1 LALEIKGLEM
11 VSRSRFTV
19 RGVVQGVG
27 FRPFVYQLAVS
38 LGLSGWVLNSSRGV
52 VIEVEGESA
61 NLSEFGRRLVAEAPP
76 LSQIHSLEAEQIPPI
91 GEVGFAIRESREQDV
106 PSPVIPADV
115 AICSACAAEMDNP
128 TDRRHNYP
136 FINCTDCGPRFTI
149 IEGIPYDR
157 ERTTMRVFTM
167 CPQCRA
173 EYQDPRT
180 RRFHAEPNACP
191 ACGPHVWINSSPP
204 AELSLEASLA
214 AVHKAAEL
222 LRSGS
227 IVAIKGLGGFHL
239 ACDAR
244 NSQAVARLRSRKRR
258 AAKPFAVMCRDT
270 DEVRR
275 LCVVS
280 TEEEKHLKSPQSP
293 ILLLRKRPNCELAPE
308 VAPDNLYLGVML
320 PYTPLHRLLMKHSP
334 PTLVMTSGNL
344 SEEPIAHDNDEA
356 RKRLSGIADEFLL
369 HNRPILSPCDDS
381 VARVFRGELCLIR
394 RSRGFVPK
402 SIPLPMDGPDILA
415 CGAEQKNTFCIAR
428 GGLAVLSQHIGD
440 MENAETID
448 YFERAVRH
456 FRNLFRANPDVVAHD
471 MHPGYHST
479 TFARL
484 HSESTGARLVAVQH
498 HHAHIV
504 SCMVEHGLEGPVI
517 GVAFDGTGYGTD
529 GTVWGGEFLVVDY
542 SSFQRF
548 GRLRLVALPGS
559 EAAIRRPHRM
569 AYAHLLDT
577 FGKEEAAKIASDLL
591 ADLSK
596 EERQVVEIQIA
607 RGINSPT
614 TSSAGRLFDAVSS
627 LLGFRGEAD
636 YEGHPAVHLEMLAES
651 DSEPTAPLPYAVQHL
666 DEQFV
671 IDTRPIIREVVLR
684 IRAGQSPESIA
695 AAFHAT
701 LAEAIA
707 DVCRRISEETGL
719 NTVCL
724 SGGCFQNAL
733 LLDKT
738 INRLTEKGLTAYWQ
752 CAVPP
757 NDGGLSLGQVAVARA
772 VVAPA
777 SQHYNGGSYV
787 SCGSHAG
794 NPYKRA

>member
-1 LALEIKGLEM
+1 
-11 VSRSRFTV
+11 
-19 RGVVQGVG
+19 
-27 FRPFVYQLAVS
+27 
-38 LGLSGWVLNSSRGV
+38 
-52 VIEVEGESA
+52 
-61 NLSEFGRRLVAEAPP
+61 
-76 LSQIHSLEAEQIPPI
+76 
-91 GEVGFAIRESREQDV
+91 
-106 PSPVIPADV
+106 
-115 AICSACAAEMDNP
+115 
-128 TDRRHNYP
+128 
-136 FINCTDCGPRFTI
+136 
-149 IEGIPYDR
+149 
-157 ERTTMRVFTM
+157 
-167 CPQCRA
+167 
-173 EYQDPRT
+173 
-180 RRFHAEPNACP
+180 
-191 ACGPHVWINSSPP
+191 
-204 AELSLEASLA
+204 
-214 AVHKAAEL
+214 
-222 LRSGS
+222 
-227 IVAIKGLGGFHL
+227 
-239 ACDAR
+239 
-244 NSQAVARLRSRKRR
+244 
-258 AAKPFAVMCRDT
+258 
-270 DEVRR
+270 
-275 LCVVS
+275 
-280 TEEEKHLKSPQSP
+280 
-293 ILLLRKRPNCELAPE
+293 
-308 VAPDNLYLGVML
+308 
-320 PYTPLHRLLMKHSP
+320 
-334 PTLVMTSGNL
+334 
-344 SEEPIAHDNDEA
+344 
-356 RKRLSGIADEFLL
+356 
-369 HNRPILSPCDDS
+369 
-381 VARVFRGELCLIR
+381 
-394 RSRGFVPK
+394 
-402 SIPLPMDGPDILA
+402 
-415 CGAEQKNTFCIAR
+415 
-428 GGLAVLSQHIGD
+428 
-440 MENAETID
+440 
-448 YFERAVRH
+448 
-456 FRNLFRANPDVVAHD
+456 LFRANPDVVAHD

-591 ADLSK
+591 ADLSE

-636 YEGHPAVHLEMLAES
+636 YEGHPAVHLEMLAETA
-651 DSEPTAPLPYAVQHL
+651 SETTAPLPYTVQHL

-695 AAFHAT
+695 SAFHAT

-733 LLDKT
+733 LLDET
-738 INRLTEKGLTAYWQ
+738 INRLTENGLTAHWQ

-772 VVAPA
+772 VVALA
-777 SQHYNGGSYV
+777 SQHSNGGSYV

-794 NPYKRA
+794 NPDKWA

>member
-1 LALEIKGLEM
+1 M
-11 VSRSRFTV
+11 VSRNRFTV

-61 NLSEFGRRLVAEAPP
+61 SLSEFERRLVAEAPP
-76 LSQIHSLEAEQIPPI
+76 LSQIHSVESEQIPPI
-91 GEVGFAIRESREQDV
+91 GEAGFAIRESREQDV

-115 AICSACAAEMDNP
+115 AVCHACVIEMDNP

-167 CPQCRA
+167 CPQCRS

-191 ACGPHVWINSSPP
+191 VCGPHVWINSSPP
-204 AELSLEASLA
+204 AKLSLEASLA
-214 AVHKAAEL
+214 AVRRAAEL
-222 LRSGS
+222 LHLGS

-244 NSQAVARLRSRKRR
+244 NSEAVAKLRTRKRR
-258 AAKPFAVMCRDT
+258 LAKPFAVMCRDM

-275 LCVVS
+275 LCIVS
-280 TEEEKHLKSPQSP
+280 SEEEKHLKSPQSP
-293 ILLLRKRPNCELAPE
+293 ILLLQKRQNCELAPE

-344 SEEPIAHDNDEA
+344 SEEPIAYDNNEA
-356 RKRLSGIADEFLL
+356 KRRLSGIADEFLL

-402 SIPLPMDGPDILA
+402 SIPLPADGPDILA

-428 GGLAVLSQHIGD
+428 GRLAVFSQHIGD

-448 YFERAVRH
+448 YFERAIKH
-456 FRNLFRANPDVVAHD
+456 FQKLFQAKPDVVAHD
-471 MHPGYHST
+471 LHPGYHST
-479 TFARL
+479 IYARL
-484 HSESTGARLVAVQH
+484 YSEATGARLVAVQH

-504 SCMVEHGLEGPVI
+504 SCMVEHELEGPVI

-529 GTVWGGEFLVVDY
+529 GTVWGGEFLVADY
-542 SSFQRF
+542 SSFQRV

-559 EAAIRRPHRM
+559 EAAIRRPYRM

-577 FGKEEAAKIASDLL
+577 FKEEAREIASDLL
-591 ADLSK
+591 TDLSE

-607 RGINSPT
+607 RGINSPI
-614 TSSAGRLFDAVSS
+614 TSSAGRLFDAVSA

-636 YEGHPAVHLEMLAES
+636 YEGHPAVHLEMLAKS
-651 DSEPTAPLPYAVQHL
+651 ASKPAVPLPYAVHHADRQYIL
-666 DEQFV
+666 
-671 IDTRPIIREVVLR
+671 DTRPMIREVVLR
-684 IRAGQSPESIA
+684 IYAGQSPESIA
-695 AAFHAT
+695 AAFHTA
-701 LAEAIA
+701 LAEAIT
-707 DVCRRISEETGL
+707 DICRRISEETGL

-724 SGGCFQNAL
+724 SGGCFQNVL
-733 LLDKT
+733 LLDET
-738 INRLTEKGLTAYWQ
+738 INRLTEKGLTAHWQ
-752 CAVPP
+752 RMVPP
-757 NDGGLSLGQVAVARA
+757 NDGGLSLGQAAVARA
-772 VVAPA
+772 VVASAPK
-777 SQHYNGGSYV
+777 QPEGGSYV
-787 SCGSHAG
+787 PCSSHAG
-794 NPYKRA
+794 NPD